1 MAGPT
6 FSVQDFL
13 TNVGERLVMEFAH
26 AAQGSTTTLA
36 GDSREH
42 PARRQLERLLPP
54 AAGVGSGVVIDC
66 TGRASKQQDVV
77 IYDRSVTPVFSVNEN
92 PSATYYPVE
101 GVIAVGEI
109 KTNVGRTELV
119 DAFAKVKS
127 VQDLRRCV
135 GPVPEVFRQYGMS
148 AAFHGAPLEAF
159 DQETKAT
166 DQVFGFVL
174 CQALSASIQTTVD
187 NATELWRQE
196 DAAPGPGA
204 IVALES
210 GIIQPLRDGGRVIS
224 VRDADAIY
232 FDADHKSSF
241 SRLVE
246 VLSWVVRNGRS
257 TSVDAFEHYLR
268 ASASPAQPE
277 SRTVPLHIE

>member
-1 MAGPT
+1 MTTPT

-13 TNVGERLVMEFAH
+13 ANVGERLVMEFAH
-26 AAQGSTTTLA
+26 AAQGSTPTLA

-66 TGRASKQQDVV
+66 KGRASKQQDVV

-109 KTNVGRTELV
+109 KTTVGRAELV

-135 GPVPEVFRQYGMS
+135 GPVPERFRPYGMS
-148 AAFHGAPLEAF
+148 SGFHGAPNEAF
-159 DQETKAT
+159 DQNGKAT
-166 DQVFGFVL
+166 DQIFGFVL
-174 CQALSASIQTTVD
+174 CHALSSSIQATID
-187 NATELWRQE
+187 NAAELWRQE

-204 IVALES
+204 IVALQA

-224 VRDADAIY
+224 LNDADAIH
-232 FDADHKSSF
+232 FDADQKSSF
-241 SRLVE
+241 PRLVE

-257 TSVDAFEHYLR
+257 TPIDAFGHYLTAR
-268 ASASPAQPE
+268 ESPAVAG
-277 SRTVPLHIE
+277 SRTVPLHIQ